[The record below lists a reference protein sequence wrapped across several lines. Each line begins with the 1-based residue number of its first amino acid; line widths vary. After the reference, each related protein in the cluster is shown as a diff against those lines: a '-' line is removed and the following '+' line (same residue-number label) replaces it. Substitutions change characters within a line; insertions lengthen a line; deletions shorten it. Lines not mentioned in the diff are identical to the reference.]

1 MQGGHAIEA
10 AFCKLKSGRQIQLL
24 TLARLGH
31 DQAGLM
37 QGPGFAG
44 GGQPGAIIYAG
55 PATAPASSPPP
66 AAPAAVEVPPDAR
79 QAPRRGLADDAR
91 DVLSSVGRLFR
102 PRR

>member
-37 QGPGFAG
+37 QGPGFADGGQPG
-44 GGQPGAIIYAG
+44 GGQPLIIRG
-55 PATAPASSPPP
+55 IHQENIS
-66 AAPAAVEVPPDAR
+66 
-79 QAPRRGLADDAR
+79 RRALP
-91 DVLSSVGRLFR
+91 GR
-102 PRR
+102 